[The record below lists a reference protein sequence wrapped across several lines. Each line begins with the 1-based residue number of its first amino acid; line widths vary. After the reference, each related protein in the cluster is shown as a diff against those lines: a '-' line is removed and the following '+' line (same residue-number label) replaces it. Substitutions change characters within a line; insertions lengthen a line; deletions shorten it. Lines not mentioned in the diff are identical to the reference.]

1 MKISVLN
8 IIAQMPEIFPIRLTI
23 TRDSINTHKQ
33 PGSNGPCFVRTD
45 IRMNIRVTIDILVE
59 LPELMPITD
68 NRANLW
74 ISVAHCP

>member
-1 MKISVLN
+1 
-8 IIAQMPEIFPIRLTI
+8 
-23 TRDSINTHKQ
+23 
-33 PGSNGPCFVRTD
+33 
-45 IRMNIRVTIDILVE
+45 MNIRVTIDILVE